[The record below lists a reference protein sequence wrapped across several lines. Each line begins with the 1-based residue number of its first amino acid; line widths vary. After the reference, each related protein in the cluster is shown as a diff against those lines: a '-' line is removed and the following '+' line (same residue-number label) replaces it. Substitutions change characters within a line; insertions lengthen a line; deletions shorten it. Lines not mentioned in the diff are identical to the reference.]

1 MISKSELDDILNITT
16 RKYTI
21 NKSGNRGIKMDK
33 PIFITIAII
42 CLIMAM
48 VQLITIIKNRS
59 VSKIIIGN
67 VKEIRGR
74 TIDGQ
79 TYYYPV
85 IEYTQNGKEFLF
97 ESDIC
102 YSLSKYKVGEK
113 VELKL
118 YENGLKTKVRINT
131 WKGIWLIP
139 CILIGFGVIFFILGM
154 ISKE

>member
-1 MISKSELDDILNITT
+1 MISKWELSDTSNITT
-16 RKYTI
+16 RKYRI
-21 NKSGNRGIKMDK
+21 NTSGNRGIKMDK

-42 CLIMAM
+42 CWIMAM
-48 VQLITIIKNRS
+48 VQLITRIKS
-59 VSKIIIGN
+59 GYESKIIIGN
-67 VKEIRGR
+67 IKEIRSR

-85 IEYTQNGKEFLF
+85 IEYTHNGEKSLF

-102 YSLSKYKVGEK
+102 YNISMYKVGDK

-131 WKGIWLIP
+131 WRGIWLIP

-154 ISKE
+154 MSKE